1 MSGEGRF
8 AGRGVLVT
16 GATGM
21 AGSAARR
28 IASEG
33 GAVFCVARTEADL
46 EALALDIDAAGGIAA
61 WHVADLQVEA
71 EVAAAFD
78 AFAEGF
84 GRLDAVYS
92 VAGVSAR
99 RFGDGP
105 LHEAS
110 LAGWEAAIR
119 GNATVQ
125 FLVAREAV
133 RRMLAQAPD
142 DAGRRGSILLM
153 SSTLAT
159 RPAPEHFATHGY
171 AAAKG
176 ATEALVRS
184 TAAFYVRDGIRVN
197 GIAPSL
203 IATPMSRRAQSD
215 PGILRYLAAKQPLA
229 GGPIDADAV
238 TATAL
243 HLLSP
248 EAAMVT
254 GQVVAVDGGWSVS
267 EPGTSPAL

>member
-1 MSGEGRF
+1 VSGEGRF
-8 AGRGVLVT
+8 TGRGVLVT
-16 GATGM
+16 GASGM
-21 AGSAARR
+21 AASAARR

-33 GAVFCVARTEADL
+33 GAVFCVSRTESDL
-46 EALALDIDAAGGIAA
+46 ETLALAIDAEGGVAA
-61 WHVADLQVEA
+61 WHVADLQREA

-78 AFAEGF
+78 AFAEAF

-92 VAGVSAR
+92 VAGMSAR

-110 LAGWEAAIR
+110 VEGWEAALR

-133 RRMLAQAPD
+133 RRMLAQEPD
-142 DAGRRGSILLM
+142 AAAGRGSILLM

-159 RPAPEHFATHGY
+159 RPAPQHFATHGY

-184 TAAFYVRDGIRVN
+184 TAAYYASDGIRVN

-203 IATPMSRRAQSD
+203 VATPMSARAQSD
-215 PGILRYLAAKQPLA
+215 PDILRYLAEKQPLA

-238 TATAL
+238 TATAV

-248 EAAMVT
+248 EAAMIT
-254 GQVVAVDGGWSVS
+254 GQIVAVDGGWSVS
-267 EPGTSPAL
+267 EPGTPPAL